1 MKKMKKHVSFL
12 TATACA
18 MSLFLTPT
26 ANAFADSNTLNY
38 AEKGNVSKNKFKK
51 NKRFESTVTTT
62 KDKQIKLVFENNKI
76 YYTNYIY
83 EAPWDY
89 KIVKK
94 LTIKLKGNKKIN
106 IKNGKFY
113 LKDKLYT
120 GSIRT
125 EDTLVI
131 PLQGKS
137 YFYLKGKVK
146 KGILVSGTEYRTDYD
161 AVWAG

>member
-1 MKKMKKHVSFL
+1 MKKHVSFL

-62 KDKQIKLVFENNKI
+62 KNKQIKLVFENNKI

-94 LTIKLKGNKKIN
+94 LTIKLKGNKKIK

-113 LKDKLYT
+113 SNNKLYT
-120 GSIRT
+120 GQIRT
-125 EDTLVI
+125 EDTLVR
-131 PLQGKS
+131 PLSGKA
-137 YFYLKGKVK
+137 YFYLKGTIK
-146 KGILVSGTEYRTDYD
+146 KGVLVKGTEYMINYNST
-161 AVWAG
+161 WAG